1 MLGHMAAEVIQTH
14 LKCIVASCY
23 EKRSWDISLSGST
36 KNEGI
41 TI

>member
-23 EKRSWDISLSGST
+23 EKHSRRINGIFVYLVSFLS
-36 KNEGI
+36 
-41 TI
+41 